1 MPVNVIDTIKPKNG
15 GSFPVVE
22 AVDVSVDSLNLEQA
36 LDLKADATD
45 LDEVG
50 SRMNLKANKSEV
62 NAVTTSLQNQ
72 INEIVAPVTQ
82 DAEVQNARVGADGE
96 SYDTL
101 KERLDSENEKIDE
114 KVNKYF
120 GEAED
125 LTDLLENGAIATN
138 VSPVTLTPASATIGT
153 DYYYAI
159 VSCTEGEN
167 FRLVGVGSAAYRW
180 WAFIDSSNNIIT
192 RADSMSDWETSHDVT
207 ITAPE
212 GAAKLV
218 ANFRTVYVAA
228 KLYKI
233 GNGVFY
239 EVISDV
245 DGKIG
250 GIDSKMDML
259 IEEAKLMFKDGTITS
274 GYYVK
279 ASTGELTESSGWNA
293 SDYIDVRDSRYI
305 YVKGVQQSAYYNSE
319 KEYIGNFGNISENV
333 TTETRFDIP
342 SGCAFIRFSLSN
354 AQLPTAYYKTENS
367 GYTYAFDVNKVIRIG
382 AGREFTTLR
391 AGIAEAVK
399 YRSSKVYV
407 DAGTYDLTSEFAA
420 EITADRTSQY
430 GIFLDNDVHIIFS
443 SGAKVT
449 AIYTGSSTNVET
461 YFAPFFSI
469 NGDFTLENLDI
480 ESKNTRYC
488 VHDEAGG
495 SSGSY
500 NHRYINCKMKHD
512 NSTSG
517 ISGGGY
523 LQCIGGGL
531 GKNGYIDI
539 VGCTFWT
546 KRGESSTVPAVS
558 YHNNSAA
565 SSKSNINI
573 RDCYFA
579 DNSTVRVT
587 YYGTSTLVSSAI
599 VCNCSLGAAPYIQH
613 EAGSTGP
620 ENMELVTYLN
630 EIRE

>member
-1 MPVNVIDTIKPKNG
+1 MAVNVIDTLKPKNG

-22 AVDVSVDSLNLEQA
+22 AVDVAVDSLNLVQA
-36 LDLKADATD
+36 LGNKADASAVEDVET
-45 LDEVG
+45 
-50 SRMNLKANKSEV
+50 MMTLKASTADV
-62 NAVTTSLQNQ
+62 QTATTNLQNQ
-72 INEIVAPVTQ
+72 INELVTPVTQ
-82 DAEVQNARVGADGE
+82 DAEVQNARVGANGQ
-96 SYDTL
+96 SYETL
-101 KERLDSENEKIDE
+101 KGRLDAENEAMDE
-114 KVNKYF
+114 RVGMYF
-120 GEAED
+120 GESEN
-125 LTDLLENGAIATN
+125 LSGLLATGAINTQT
-138 VSPVTLTPASATIGT
+138 SPVNLTPTTPTS
-153 DYYYAI
+153 DYRYAV
-159 VSCTEGEN
+159 VSCTAGDV
-167 FRLVGVGSAAYRW
+167 FRIIGTGANNYRMW
-180 WAFIDSSNNIIT
+180 TFIDSSNNIIT
-192 RADSMSDWETSHDVT
+192 QSAGMSDWEVSKDETV
-207 ITAPE
+207 TAPE
-212 GAAKLV
+212 GAAKLIV
-218 ANFRTVYVAA
+218 NFRTAFVSA
-228 KLYKI
+228 KVYKI
-233 GNGVFY
+233 GSGIFY
-239 EVISDV
+239 DVITEV
-245 DGKIG
+245 DGKID

-259 IEEAKLMFKDGTITS
+259 IEEAKLLFKDGTITS

-342 SGCAFIRFSLSN
+342 SGCAFIRFSVSN

-407 DAGTYDLTSEFAA
+407 DAGTYDLTTEFAA

-531 GKNGYIDI
+531 GKNGYIEI

-546 KRGESSTVPAVS
+546 KRGESSTAPAVS

-573 RDCYFA
+573 RDCYFE
-579 DNSTVRVT
+579 DKSTVRVT

-620 ENMELVTYLN
+620 ENMKLVTYLN